1 MVSLAHHVV
10 SLWFLSC
17 KFPLRK
23 NFVRYIVQ
31 GFKNNVLIPCEEGMI
46 AQNPPLVNEDSSSRG
61 RSGSLSSRTAA
72 SGGSGASGGPS
83 SRPVSG
89 PGVDTPSKNVQDEN
103 RIMFHR
109 ELMET
114 CADLMSRYTYGN
126 CSPYAQQSDIV
137 RKLLKV
143 RKTKL
148 LLLFEFNLLISLEQQ
163 DGPSQTWLIGHKLV
177 TITTSQC
184 SRVATR
190 RGLCDRCWLLCKL
203 GGDEGSCIHIPNN
216 SSKYLIPKL
225 KKYPEHQVAAATS
238 RKRHLLTRRRRPTSA
253 AFDGGT
259 VRLFRLWQCPV
270 WITTACTERTERVP
284 EADLSPAVD
293 RWVMTFSL
301 NLGRGTKVPSTGIV
315 DRPWN
320 LMTPS
325 AMQQVRYIFHLVFKT
340 IF

>member
-1 MVSLAHHVV
+1 MIQFNHYVVSLAHHVV

-89 PGVDTPSKNVQDEN
+89 PGVDAPSKNVQDEN

-148 LLLFEFNLLISLEQQ
+148 LLLFECNFFISLEQQ

-203 GGDEGSCIHIPNN
+203 GGDEGSCIHIPSH
-216 SSKYLIPKL
+216 SSKYLI
-225 KKYPEHQVAAATS
+225 
-238 RKRHLLTRRRRPTSA
+238 
-253 AFDGGT
+253 
-259 VRLFRLWQCPV
+259 
-270 WITTACTERTERVP
+270 
-284 EADLSPAVD
+284 LS
-293 RWVMTFSL
+293 
-301 NLGRGTKVPSTGIV
+301 
-315 DRPWN
+315 
-320 LMTPS
+320 
-325 AMQQVRYIFHLVFKT
+325 
-340 IF
+340 